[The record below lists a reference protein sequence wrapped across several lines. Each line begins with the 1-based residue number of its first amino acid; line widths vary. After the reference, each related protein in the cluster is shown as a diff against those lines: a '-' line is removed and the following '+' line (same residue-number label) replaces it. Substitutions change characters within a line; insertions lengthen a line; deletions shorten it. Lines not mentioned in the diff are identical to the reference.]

1 MSKNMPIVNISCFFD
16 RLRPTDEATS
26 HRPKTKMPKKKIQE
40 KKTKTR
46 ANIKVSVPIQSHM

>member
-1 MSKNMPIVNISCFFD
+1 MSKSMPIVNISCLFD

-26 HRPKTKMPKKKIQE
+26 HRPKTEMQKKIQE